1 LDTPT
6 IFFDFT
12 IGSFPTAGGNAAQ
25 DRFQLFGGSARAGG
39 VSGTSSWLIL
49 GGEDLTGLQ
58 AGLGANWTFY
68 NGTGD
73 GGAFVGANLVDSGIP
88 LVLGNTYRFTILD
101 DPSTASYTASVYNLN
116 DPAGAFT
123 TTGSLGYRG
132 LAVANPHIHFG
143 ASMNNSGDTAGFTV
157 DNVSIVPVA
166 PALVTTV
173 PADNATNVA
182 LGANLTATFTES
194 VVAGT
199 GNIELWQVGGG
210 SPVESFNVASSP
222 QLTFSGATLTIDP
235 TASLTSGVEYYIL
248 IPATAVVDTTG
259 GDAFAGISDPTA
271 WSFTTD
277 GVAPTLVT
285 VNPADDAPEVLVA
298 SNLVA
303 TFSEPV
309 IAGTGNIELRQTGG
323 ALVESFNVA
332 SSPQLTFSGATL
344 TIDPTVN
351 LVPGTGYYVLI
362 GSTAVVDAS
371 SIPFAGISAATTWNF
386 TGDGTPP
393 TIASLSPVDDA
404 QNVAANGNLVATF
417 SESVAPGT
425 GNIELWKTGGVSAL
439 ESFNVT
445 SSPQLTFAGANLTI
459 NPTADLDPST
469 GYYVIIPSTA
479 VVDLSGNAFAGLSGT
494 GAWNF
499 TSLGAVVPITVVN
512 TNGPIGFVQT
522 SPPTINTFSFD
533 AGSTARMLVVTYSAE
548 LSSPVANGGVRITY
562 GGFSLTRAI
571 SAAGFADIYH
581 LDLSTTSYTG
591 GAADLVVDLSD
602 YVTRNGLSI
611 GAVSLSA
618 GGQPIVLHTTATGGN
633 NAQSVVLN
641 TAASNAFAVASFNS
655 NSSGGTAPAVSAPLT
670 QIYASN
676 NIGSARGAA
685 GYESGVSAGNHTY
698 TWTLP
703 TTDPSPRR
711 VVAASFVAPAAAPTN
726 TFANWISNP
735 VFGLALADQ
744 DLGDDPDGDGTGN
757 GVENF
762 FGTNP
767 GTLSQG
773 LLVGIKSGN
782 TFTFTHPQNA
792 TPASDLT
799 ASYRWSKDLASFLAS
814 GATDGAGT
822 TVSFTTQADTPS
834 SGITTVTATVT
845 GTATSNLFVR
855 VNVTQP

>member
-1 LDTPT
+1 M
-6 IFFDFT
+6 
-12 IGSFPTAGGNAAQ
+12 
-25 DRFQLFGGSARAGG
+25 
-39 VSGTSSWLIL
+39 
-49 GGEDLTGLQ
+49 
-58 AGLGANWTFY
+58 AGLGSNWGFY
-68 NGTGD
+68 NGLRNGTFD
-73 GGAFVGANLVDSGIP
+73 NSKSLVNSGIP

-101 DPSTASYTASVYNLN
+101 DPSTGTYIASVDNL
-116 DPAGAFT
+116 DDAAAAFT
-123 TTGSLGYRG
+123 SGSLGYRVAAA
-132 LAVANPHIHFG
+132 AVNPHIHFG
-143 ASMNNSGDTAGFTV
+143 ARLSTSGDTAGFTV

-182 LGANLTATFTES
+182 LGANLMATFTES

-210 SPVESFNVASSP
+210 SPVESFNVAIPSP
-222 QLTFSGATLTIDP
+222 RVTFSGATLTIDP
-235 TASLTSGVEYYIL
+235 TANLTSGVEYYIL

-277 GVAPTLVT
+277 GTAPTLVT

-332 SSPQLTFSGATL
+332 SSPRLTFSGATL
-344 TIDPTVN
+344 TIDPTAN

-362 GSTAVVDAS
+362 GSTAVVDTS

-393 TIASLSPVDDA
+393 TIASLSPADDA
-404 QNVAANGNLVATF
+404 QYVAANVNLVATF

-439 ESFNVT
+439 ESFDVT

-479 VVDLSGNAFAGLSGT
+479 VVDLSGNAFAGLAGT

-512 TNGPIGFVQT
+512 TNGPDGFVQA

-548 LSSPVANGGVRITY
+548 LGSPVANGGVRITY
-562 GGFSLTRAI
+562 GGFPLTRAI
-571 SAAGFADIYH
+571 SAGGFADIYY

-591 GAADLVVDLSD
+591 GAADLVVDLLD
-602 YVTRNGLSI
+602 YSIRNGLGI

-618 GGQPIVLHTTATGGN
+618 GGQPIVLHTTANGGN

-641 TAASNAFAVASFNS
+641 TTASNAFAVASFNS
-655 NSSGGTAPAVSAPLT
+655 NDNGSSPAPAVSSPLT

-676 NIGSARGAA
+676 DIGSARGAA
-685 GYESGVSAGNHTY
+685 GYESGVSAGDHTY

-703 TTDPSPRR
+703 TTNPSPRR

-726 TFANWISNP
+726 TFANWIGNP
-735 VFGLALADQ
+735 SSDCGGRSRPRRRPRSVTAPATAWKTSSA
-744 DLGDDPDGDGTGN
+744 P
-757 GVENF
+757 
-762 FGTNP
+762 
-767 GTLSQG
+767 
-773 LLVGIKSGN
+773 
-782 TFTFTHPQNA
+782 
-792 TPASDLT
+792 TPAPSPRGCSS
-799 ASYRWSKDLASFLAS
+799 ASRAAIPSPSPIRRTPPPP
-814 GATDGAGT
+814 AT
-822 TVSFTTQADTPS
+822 
-834 SGITTVTATVT
+834 
-845 GTATSNLFVR
+845 
-855 VNVTQP
+855 